1 MALRFTSLSL
11 VSAIVAVSILFS
23 SCKENTV
30 IRTDVVPAVDN
41 ISVFGTDTLT
51 ILTKT
56 VQDDT
61 VVSNAFTTSF
71 PVYVG
76 VGNISFD
83 PYFGKTSSSFYFQ
96 VRPPQ
101 DNYTFDKTK
110 YQIDSAVLILPYSG
124 FAFGDTTNSA
134 GTQTIKAFRMKEKI
148 YLDSIYYTYSPA
160 KNVESTPFAS
170 ANVVIADLI
179 KSYRDSTIVAGKKRP
194 SHVRLRV
201 NDALMNELIDK
212 TGASEY
218 TNTANFLNFFNGIYI
233 SAEAG
238 SGNTIPYFRLTG
250 DDIYRKAGI
259 LMYYHSKNSSGLIT
273 DTLIASYPFDPTASQ
288 TKTGFFSR
296 VTRDYSGTPVKE
308 LFSST
313 ANSDN
318 TFAIQNLPGAAV
330 ELRIPYAKNLPKC
343 IVNKAELVITQ
354 ISSPLETM
362 FQVPTRIYPEVM
374 DEFGNRLVI
383 ADRLPLSSNAA
394 LFFIDGNLR
403 SALVDGKIVNQYVL
417 NFPRELQN
425 AIVEQRKELKLR
437 INGTE
442 TFLGAYRLTAAGSNY
457 SQPAYRIKLNVVY
470 TKL

>member
-1 MALRFTSLSL
+1 MALRFHSLPI
-11 VSAIVAVSILFS
+11 VSAIVAASILFS

-41 ISVFGTDTLT
+41 ITVFGTDTLT
-51 ILTKT
+51 LITKT

-61 VVSNAFTTSF
+61 VVSNAFSTSF

-76 VGNISFD
+76 AGNINFD

-96 VRPPQ
+96 IRPPQ

-110 YQIDSAVLILPYSG
+110 YQLDSAVLILPFSG
-124 FAFGDTTNSA
+124 FAYGDTTSSA
-134 GTQTIKAFRMKEKI
+134 GNQLIKAFRMKEKI
-148 YLDSIYYTYSPA
+148 YLDSVYYTYSPA
-160 KNVESTPFAS
+160 KNIESTPFAS
-170 ANVVIADLI
+170 TSISIPELM
-179 KSYRDSTIVAGKKRP
+179 KSYRDSTVVAGIKRP

-212 TGASEY
+212 TGGTEY
-218 TNTANFLNFFNGIYI
+218 ANTANFLDFFNGIYI
-233 SAEAG
+233 TTENG
-238 SGNTIPYFRLTG
+238 FGNTIPYFRLTG
-250 DDIYRKAGI
+250 DDNYRKAGI
-259 LMYYHSKNSSGLIT
+259 LMYYHTKNTSGLIT
-273 DTLIASYPFDPTASQ
+273 DTLTASYPFDPTATQ

-296 VTRDYSGTPVKE
+296 VSRDYTGTPAQA
-308 LFSST
+308 LFTST
-313 ANSDN
+313 ASSDN
-318 TFAIQNLPGAAV
+318 SFAIQNLPGAALD
-330 ELRIPYAKNLPKC
+330 LRIPYAKNLPKC

-354 ISSPLETM
+354 ISSPLESM
-362 FQVPTRIYPEVM
+362 FQVPTRIYPEVI
-374 DEFGNRLVI
+374 DEYGNRLVI
-383 ADRLPLSSNAA
+383 ADRLPVSSNAP

-403 SALVDGKIVNQYVL
+403 SALIDGKIVNQYVL

-425 AIVEQRKELKLR
+425 TIVEQRKELKLR

-442 TFLGAYRLTAAGSNY
+442 TFLGAYRVTAAGSKY

>member
-1 MALRFTSLSL
+1 MALRFTSLSI
-11 VSAIVAVSILFS
+11 VSAIVAVSVLFS

-41 ISVFGTDTLT
+41 ITVFGTDTLT
-51 ILTKT
+51 LLTKT

-61 VVSNAFTTSF
+61 VISNAFTTSF

-76 VGNISFD
+76 AGNINFD

-96 VRPPQ
+96 IRPPQ

-110 YQIDSAVLILPYSG
+110 YQIDSAVLILPFSG
-124 FAFGDTTNSA
+124 FAYGDTTNSA
-134 GTQTIKAFRMKEKI
+134 GNQLIKAFRMKEKI

-160 KNVESTPFAS
+160 KNVESVPFAFGPI
-170 ANVVIADLI
+170 NIPELM

-194 SHVRLRV
+194 SHVRLRI

-212 TGASEY
+212 TGGSEY
-218 TNTANFLNFFNGIYI
+218 TNTANFLDFFNGIYI
-233 SAEAG
+233 TSEAG
-238 SGNTIPYFRLTG
+238 FGNTIPYFRLTG

-259 LMYYHSKNSSGLIT
+259 LMYYHTKNSSGLIT
-273 DTLIASYPFDPTASQ
+273 DTLTASYPFDPTASQ
-288 TKTGFFSR
+288 TKTGFYSR
-296 VTRDYSGTPVKE
+296 VTRDYAGTPVKT
-308 LFSST
+308 LFTST

-318 TFAIQNLPGAAV
+318 TFAIQNSPGAAL

-354 ISSPLETM
+354 ISSPLDAM
-362 FQVPTRIYPEVM
+362 FQVPTRIYPEVI
-374 DEFGNRLVI
+374 DEFGNRLII
-383 ADRLPLSSNAA
+383 ADRLPVSSNAA
-394 LFFIDGNLR
+394 LYFIDGNLR
-403 SALVDGKIVNQYVL
+403 SAIIDGKIVNQYVL

-442 TFLGAYRLTAAGSNY
+442 TFLGAFRITAAGSNY